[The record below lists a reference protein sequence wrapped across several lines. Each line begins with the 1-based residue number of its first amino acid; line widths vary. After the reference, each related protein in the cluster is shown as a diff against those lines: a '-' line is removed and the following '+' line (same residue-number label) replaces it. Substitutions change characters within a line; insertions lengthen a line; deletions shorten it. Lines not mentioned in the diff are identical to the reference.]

1 MILYTVIPIETVL
14 EGLSE
19 ERSFVD
25 VQIGNVTLVIEPIS
39 LDEAIIVRMI
49 STNPYDYLNPSFS
62 PGRSIH
68 MSKISSYLTLAL

>member
-49 STNPYDYLNPSFS
+49 STNPYDYLNPSFF